1 MYKILL
7 IGILF
12 LFFSIS
18 CQEET
23 IAPENNDPVITSITA
38 FPQQVQFSDSFI
50 VITEAY
56 DIDGDSLF
64 YDWSCTSGASIKGA
78 PKWSP
83 FELSNTKNNTRVFYA
98 PDSLSNQIDS
108 IRVFCNVR
116 DRKGGGVSGWTYV
129 GIKTSNYKSKYD
141 FTFISFTEF
150 PDFQSNDSIFY
161 AWTGDLHAI
170 GDFDTTKISKK
181 LDSLF
186 TVLLED
192 SLPLARGWYQPND
205 THCGDLTVP
214 VGPVLV
220 IELNTPTQKISEY
233 PFIHIDYNPFDNCE
247 NLKYRKYVFD

>member
-7 IGILF
+7 IGISF

-18 CQEET
+18 CEKET
-23 IAPENNDPVITSITA
+23 TGPKNNDPVISSMTA
-38 FPQQVQFSDSFI
+38 FPDHVQSSDSFI

-64 YDWSCTSGASIKGA
+64 YDWSCTNGASIKGA
-78 PKWSP
+78 PSWSP
-83 FELSNTKNNTRVFYA
+83 FELSNTKDNNRIFYA

-116 DRKGGGVSGWTYV
+116 DRKGGGILGWTYV
-129 GIKTSNYKSKYD
+129 EIGTPKYKSKYS
-141 FTFISFTEF
+141 FTFIHFAEF
-150 PDFQSNDSIFY
+150 PDFQANDSIFY
-161 AWTGDLHAI
+161 VWSGGQHAI
-170 GDFDTTKISKK
+170 GDFDTTKISEK

-192 SLPLARGWYQPND
+192 SLPLASGWYQPND

-233 PFIHIDYNPFDNCE
+233 PFIHIDYNPFDSCE
-247 NLKYRKYVFD
+247 NLRYRKYIF